1 MERREFLR
9 KGFQF
14 LALTL
19 CVAETGVVSAAEPIN
34 YERLTSTLYPK
45 TEGERK
51 YLKEVAALAKARKLP
66 EKIIHAAWRSAEKK
80 QRNKRVRLFAETL
93 TILCKRNGI
102 TLRLKLKV

>member
-34 YERLTSTLYPK
+34 YERLTHVLSGKEGNGNISKGCRSGKSTKVSRKDHPCCLAERRK
-45 TEGERK
+45 T
-51 YLKEVAALAKARKLP
+51 KEQTRSSLA
-66 EKIIHAAWRSAEKK
+66 EM
-80 QRNKRVRLFAETL
+80 L

-102 TLRLKLKV
+102 TPV